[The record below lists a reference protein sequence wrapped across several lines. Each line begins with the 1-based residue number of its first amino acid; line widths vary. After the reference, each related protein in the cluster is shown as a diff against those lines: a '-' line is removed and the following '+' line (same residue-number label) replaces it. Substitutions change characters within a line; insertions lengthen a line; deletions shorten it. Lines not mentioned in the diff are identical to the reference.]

1 MQMRL
6 LFFDFFPELLNRVVV
21 RRVTGQLKDS
31 QTVGGRGKEGLRR
44 FARVV
49 RLLNYGLD

>member
-6 LFFDFFPELLNRVVV
+6 RFFDFFPGLLNRVVV
-21 RRVTGQLKDS
+21 RRVTGQLKGS
-31 QTVGGRGKEGLRR
+31 QTVGERGKESLRR

-49 RLLNYGLD
+49 RLLNYRLD